1 VAKSGTGA
9 RGRAFGDV
17 GHEIGDPWGR
27 KIGNAGYI
35 TEKREKVAINRSKRL
50 ISI

>member
-1 VAKSGTGA
+1 MAKSGTGA

-27 KIGNAGYI
+27 EIGD
-35 TEKREKVAINRSKRL
+35 VRSGTL
-50 ISI
+50 VI